1 MPRNRILRLFFE
13 PFFQDTGGLCE
24 LAQRAVRHRQQ
35 LAGFAMLW
43 PERDHSAVTRRSY
56 FGTLQAVEQN
66 AQVDIGVDVFR
77 VQANGCAVRSFRFDR
92 LPVARNST
100 PRLLWALA
108 SRVDSDRMPV
118 RIDSGIQSAIRLQD
132 YPVPV
137 RLIWA

>member
-1 MPRNRILRLFFE
+1 M
-13 PFFQDTGGLCE
+13 TTSG
-24 LAQRAVRHRQQ
+24 V
-35 LAGFAMLW
+35 AMLR